1 MNQYENRTHTW
12 GRIWTVTALFLFIM
26 IPLSICTYFNV
37 WPEAQVILKGLAPV
51 AMLFYPTAVIEVL
64 TYAPMMGSGA
74 TYLAF
79 VTGNIVNLKMPCAL
93 GALETADVR
102 ANSAQGEVL
111 STIAVATSSIVTTFI
126 IAAGVLL
133 FRPILPYITDP
144 ASPFSPA
151 FQQVVPALFGAIAAP
166 YLAKHFK
173 ISVLPFAVIL
183 LMLLWKGDLAVGV
196 LIPVGV
202 VVALLWAQV
211 CYKKGWLK

>member
-1 MNQYENRTHTW
+1 MHKYDDRTHIW

-26 IPLSICTYFNV
+26 IPLSICAYFNV
-37 WPEAQVILKGLAPV
+37 WPEAQVVLKGLAPV
-51 AMLFYPTAVIEVL
+51 ALLFYPTAVIEVL

-102 ANSAQGEVL
+102 SNSEKGEVL
-111 STIAVATSSIVTTFI
+111 STIAVATSSIVTTII

-144 ASPFSPA
+144 ASPFAPA

-173 ISVLPFAVIL
+173 ISIVPFAVII
-183 LMLLWKGDLAVGV
+183 LMLLFKGNLAVGV

-202 VVALLWAQV
+202 VVALIWAQV